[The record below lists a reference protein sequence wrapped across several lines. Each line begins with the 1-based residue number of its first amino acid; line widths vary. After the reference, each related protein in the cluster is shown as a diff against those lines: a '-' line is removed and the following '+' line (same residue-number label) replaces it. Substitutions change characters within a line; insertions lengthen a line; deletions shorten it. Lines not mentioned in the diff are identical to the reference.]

1 MPHAPACTE
10 TDNFYYKEKKLSFTK
25 LEDVYKRSLQAA
37 KKKNPLTFHWR
48 GGYFTKEIIQEIVDE
63 IRKVASEKNLTAMIS
78 MNYAQAVVR
87 VHFESP
93 YLQEELLM
101 QGANEGEKYEGE

>member
-1 MPHAPACTE
+1 MSACTE
-10 TDNFYYKEKKLSFTK
+10 TDNFYYKEKKLSVTK

-37 KKKNPLTFHWR
+37 KKKKPLTFHWR
-48 GGYFTKEIIQEIVDE
+48 GGYFTKEIIPEIVDE
-63 IRKVASEKNLTAMIS
+63 IRKVASKKNLTAMVS

-93 YLQEELLM
+93 NLQEELLM
-101 QGANEGEKYEGE
+101 QDANEGE

>member
-37 KKKNPLTFHWR
+37 KKKKPLTFHWR
-48 GGYFTKEIIQEIVDE
+48 GGYFTK
-63 IRKVASEKNLTAMIS
+63 
-78 MNYAQAVVR
+78 AQAIVR